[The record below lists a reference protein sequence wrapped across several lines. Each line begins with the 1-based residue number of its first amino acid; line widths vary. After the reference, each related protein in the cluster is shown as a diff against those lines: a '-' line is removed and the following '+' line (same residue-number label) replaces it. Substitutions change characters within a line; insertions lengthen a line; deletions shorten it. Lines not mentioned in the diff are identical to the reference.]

1 MMNHRKARM
10 GKSHDFGLPA
20 VAGKGDANRI
30 SDLKTFNANFSEIMF
45 ANPPEGFVKVGHK
58 VIKTYGKN

>member
-20 VAGKGDANRI
+20 VAGKGDADRTT
-30 SDLKTFNANFSEIMF
+30 DLVAFNKNFSEIMF
-45 ANPPEGFVKVGHK
+45 SKTLDGFTKIRNK
-58 VIKTYGKN
+58 VIKKYGN

>member
-20 VAGKGDANRI
+20 IAGKGDRNRVA
-30 SDLKTFNANFSEIMF
+30 DLATFNKNFSEIAF
-45 ANPPEGFVKVGHK
+45 KHDPEGFAKVGHK
-58 VIKTYGKN
+58 SVKKYT